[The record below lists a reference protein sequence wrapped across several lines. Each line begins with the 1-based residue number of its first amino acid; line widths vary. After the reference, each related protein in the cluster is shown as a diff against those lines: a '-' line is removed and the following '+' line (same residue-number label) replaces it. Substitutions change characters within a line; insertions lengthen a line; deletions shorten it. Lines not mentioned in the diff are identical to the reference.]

1 MTKSM
6 RKEMRS
12 RLHNVKD
19 SDEDVLTTSL
29 TTYNDLSI
37 KLLDTCHKD
46 DEDDTA
52 ILISRKCELFSE
64 ECDVL
69 TFAFYTGQKVGYY
82 HCTFIF
88 FLIFSFVCSF
98 VRLN

>member
-29 TTYNDLSI
+29 MTYNDLSI

-52 ILISRKCELFSE
+52 ILIARKCELFSE
-64 ECDVL
+64 KCNVL
-69 TFAFYTGQKVGYY
+69 NFAFRSGQKVGNH
-82 HCTFIF
+82 HCSFIF
-88 FLIFSFVCSF
+88 LI
-98 VRLN
+98 